1 MMGLMSKEKGVVDA
15 IRNQAI
21 YNKCVLFKNTV
32 GMFKAERRGGSRPV
46 KTKTGLGT
54 GSSDLIGYT
63 KKTITPDM
71 VGKTVA
77 IFTAIEVKREGWNK
91 NKKLNPHEQNQAN
104 FIARVKE
111 DGGIAGFSAS
121 IDDFNNVLK
130 EV

>member
-1 MMGLMSKEKGVVDA
+1 MSREKGVLNA
-15 IRNQAI
+15 IKNKALSDKCILYRN
-21 YNKCVLFKNTV
+21 NV
-32 GMFKAERRGGSRPV
+32 GVFQIKDKGRPRSI
-46 KTKTGLGT
+46 TTGLGK
-54 GSSDLIGYT
+54 GSSDLIGYA
-63 KKTITPDM
+63 KRTITPDM